1 MPVLAR
7 ATSVCTLCPTR
18 SVCIAADLDGA
29 ALSHLDD
36 CLSTSDP
43 LGKGDILYRTG
54 DRSEHCYLVR
64 SGAFK
69 TTETTGAG
77 EEYVTGFAFPG
88 ELLGLSG
95 LRAAHFEETAIALGS
110 GTVCR
115 IRLQELPRLWS
126 LGAGQALLRLIGEHE
141 RLRINLQVNLCQS
154 RAPARIAGFLSLAK
168 LRFARLGFDPN
179 HLPLSMSRTDL
190 ANHLGLTL
198 ECLSR
203 VLNTWRRTGVIDTDR
218 DLIRILKPDE
228 LACSAPHLGG
238 V

>member
-115 IRLQELPRLWS
+115 
-126 LGAGQALLRLIGEHE
+126 E
-141 RLRINLQVNLCQS
+141 RVYGC
-154 RAPARIAGFLSLAK
+154 
-168 LRFARLGFDPN
+168 
-179 HLPLSMSRTDL
+179 
-190 ANHLGLTL
+190 
-198 ECLSR
+198 
-203 VLNTWRRTGVIDTDR
+203 
-218 DLIRILKPDE
+218 
-228 LACSAPHLGG
+228 
-238 V
+238 